1 MRLIN
6 DGVFMNQQETDYIA
20 LTNDLLFHMVFTRN
34 LDALKGLLAVMLN
47 LPELSIKE
55 IEVLNPMQYSEVK
68 DSKLT
73 ILDLKVHMN
82 SNTFIH
88 VEMQVRKFEY
98 WTNRT
103 VSYACR
109 QIADQIQGK
118 FDYSKLEPVIQI
130 SIMDCSLFPEHKRFF
145 SKYVPRDDEG
155 YPYTDKLQ
163 FIVMDLT
170 QIGSANEDQKKQG
183 LVEWAMA
190 FKADSWEEV
199 GKINNHSIKEAV
211 KTMQLIMSNPSEK
224 EKIRMRED
232 ARRDEITTIAAAER
246 RGKEEG
252 RREGIKQGI
261 EQAMW
266 DYARRMKNDGMDEA
280 LISKYTGLTADQ
292 VSSL

>member
-1 MRLIN
+1 
-6 DGVFMNQQETDYIA
+6 
-20 LTNDLLFHMVFTRN
+20 
-34 LDALKGLLAVMLN
+34 
-47 LPELSIKE
+47 
-55 IEVLNPMQYSEVK
+55 
-68 DSKLT
+68 
-73 ILDLKVHMN
+73 
-82 SNTFIH
+82 
-88 VEMQVRKFEY
+88 
-98 WTNRT
+98 
-103 VSYACR
+103 
-109 QIADQIQGK
+109 
-118 FDYSKLEPVIQI
+118 
-130 SIMDCSLFPEHKRFF
+130 MDCSLFPEHKRFF

-246 RGKEEG
+246 RG
-252 RREGIKQGI
+252 IKQGI
-261 EQAMW
+261 EQGKEQAMW
-266 DYARRMKNDGMDEA
+266 DYARRMKNDGMDAA

-292 VSSL
+292 ISSL

>member
-1 MRLIN
+1 
-6 DGVFMNQQETDYIA
+6 MN
-20 LTNDLLFHMVFTRN
+20 
-34 LDALKGLLAVMLN
+34 
-47 LPELSIKE
+47 
-55 IEVLNPMQYSEVK
+55 
-68 DSKLT
+68 
-73 ILDLKVHMN
+73 
-82 SNTFIH
+82 
-88 VEMQVRKFEY
+88 
-98 WTNRT
+98 
-103 VSYACR
+103 
-109 QIADQIQGK
+109 
-118 FDYSKLEPVIQI
+118 
-130 SIMDCSLFPEHKRFF
+130 
-145 SKYVPRDDEG
+145 VPRDDEG
-155 YPYTDKLQ
+155 CPYTDKLQ

-246 RGKEEG
+246 RGIE
-252 RREGIKQGI
+252 QGI
-261 EQAMW
+261 EQATW
-266 DYARRMKNDGMDEA
+266 DHARRMKNDGMDEA